1 MGNGLSV
8 AAAIEQDVMQ
18 LIREGR
24 QAAQS
29 Q

>member
-8 AAAIEQDVMQ
+8 AAAIEQDAMH
-18 LIREGR
+18 LIREGQ